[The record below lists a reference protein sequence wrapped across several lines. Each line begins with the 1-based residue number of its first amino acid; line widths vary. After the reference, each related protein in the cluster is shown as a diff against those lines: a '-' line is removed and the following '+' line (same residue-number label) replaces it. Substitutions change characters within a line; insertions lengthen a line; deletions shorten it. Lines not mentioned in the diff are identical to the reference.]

1 MDPKIF
7 VSYFNLDISSKYL
20 IIVYTILLNSIL
32 DLDFVLIC
40 TQIIEK
46 LLIKYQKFVLLYL
59 FMN

>member
-1 MDPKIF
+1 MDPKIS

-32 DLDFVLIC
+32 DFDFVLIC
-40 TQIIEK
+40 TQIIDK
-46 LLIKYQKFVLLYL
+46 LLIKYKNFVLLYL